1 MHPQDMLFI
10 RVKPL
15 HLLTVQT
22 PDHNVLLP
30 STLDPDCSCNSWDQ
44 QGAALFAYCALDVRC
59 ESQHELCRYVLHG
72 FYVEPGQ
79 LGVLRVLG
87 QAAVGC
93 LVQEVHPLVTNV
105 TFATF
110 DHLEESRT

>member
-22 PDHNVLLP
+22 PDHDVLLP
-30 STLDPDCSCNSWDQ
+30 STFDPDRSCNSWDQ
-44 QGAALFAYCALDVRC
+44 QGAALFAYRALDVRC

-72 FYVEPGQ
+72 FYVESGQ
-79 LGVLRVLG
+79 LGVLG
-87 QAAVGC
+87 QAAVGR

-105 TFATF
+105 TFAAF
-110 DHLEESRT
+110 DHLDQS